1 MFQQAVNMFQQAII
15 GGGSNNTTFQ
25 QRLTDIENSIT
36 TTDSNNNI
44 YSTLT
49 QLQQDKNEFRTWCN
63 NNQPTNVNTKV
74 ETLHKILR
82 HVLITPLTPTTI
94 MRISIS
100 MLKESLHYFNDPLA
114 KTLMINTIF
123 HDAELINIII
133 QSLNKGITSDIG
145 VNDHITLAVETVLLI
160 ATTCKM
166 VALSNSVERESIFT
180 LLNNI
185 GLLKLVGDFAFHLQE
200 KVPVQLQEQ
209 EQASSFQIV
218 THCLQYIVRY
228 LVGFAHGH
236 QYNIQPPTKS
246 LLILNGMMRN
256 GLIEAYFKLPPMFR
270 HMHEDEE
277 STLIGEVEIYTPQES
292 AKFVYEIVLLLN
304 DQSINNEGEE
314 NEFSY
319 KSIHRASI
327 GKFIY
332 NCVAS
337 LRDIDEWFGDVVAD
351 YEVVVVYSMMIVT
364 LMFRGLGGEQEN
376 IDALYFAGSVMDME
390 GGKVLLNDILQHLRD
405 IEGWSGEGH
414 SDDELEEDEE
424 DEDGHTLGAFHQNWS
439 WATLLVDNPEN
450 TTNSTFLTGSETLPR
465 LEACRVAWEDDHHRG
480 EGIFKNDIKWLITSG
495 TMTISILR
503 ECMKAG
509 VLSQQM
515 EGQRIKRANI
525 VA

>member
-1 MFQQAVNMFQQAII
+1 MFQHGITHAVVGNE
-15 GGGSNNTTFQ
+15 TFQ
-25 QRLTDIENSIT
+25 QRLTDIENFIT

-82 HVLITPLTPTTI
+82 HVLITPLTPTNI

-100 MLKESLHYFNDPLA
+100 MLKESLHYYNDPLA

-123 HDAELINIII
+123 RDTELINIII
-133 QSLNKGITSDIG
+133 QSLNKGITS
-145 VNDHITLAVETVLLI
+145 NDDNHITLAVETVLLI
-160 ATTCKM
+160 ATTCKT

-185 GLLKLVGDFAFHLQE
+185 GLFKLVRDFAFHLQE
-200 KVPVQLQEQ
+200 KVPVQQQEQ

-228 LVGFAHGH
+228 LVGFAHEH
-236 QYNIQPPTKS
+236 QYNIAQPPTKS

-314 NEFSY
+314 KEFSY

-332 NCVAS
+332 NCLAS

-351 YEVVVVYSMMIVT
+351 YEVVAVYSLMIIT
-364 LMFRGLGGEQEN
+364 LMYRGLGGEQEN
-376 IDALYFAGSVMDME
+376 IDALYFAGSAIMDME
-390 GGKVLLNDILQHLRD
+390 GGKALVNDILQHLRE
-405 IEGWSGEGH
+405 IEGWSGDGY
-414 SDDELEEDEE
+414 SDDELDEDEQD
-424 DEDGHTLGAFHQNWS
+424 DEGHTLGAFHQNWS

-450 TTNSTFLTGSETLPR
+450 TTNSTFLTDKETLPR
-465 LEACRVAWEDDHHRG
+465 LEACRKAWEDDHHG
-480 EGIFKNDIKWLITSG
+480 AEGIFKTDIKWLITSG

-509 VLSQQM
+509 LLSQQM